1 MKPLTC
7 RFARALVAV
16 TLLVARAAAAQTYP
30 VTVDNCFSKE
40 RFDAPPRRAI
50 VNDTNMVQTTLDLGL
65 ADQVVGVSGIA
76 GVEDHLVGPRAAI
89 AGLHQFVDRYPTLEA
104 VLAQDPDFMF
114 AGWNYG
120 FSVAR
125 GLTPQ
130 SLAAVG
136 IASYALRE
144 SCVRIGPRE
153 PISMGTLYADLDALG
168 AIFGVRERTGAV
180 VAGLRARVAAVTARI
195 PASED
200 RPRVMYCSDCN
211 SERPPLSVGA
221 EGMTALI
228 TRLAGG
234 TNIFDDISNSYVRVS
249 WEEVVRRDPQ
259 WMVISD
265 HDIPVAT
272 IVAYLTTAPDL
283 QNVEAVRKRQFVF
296 LSYAEQTPS
305 TRSVDGLE
313 KIARALHPDRFAR

>member
-1 MKPLTC
+1 MIP
-7 RFARALVAV
+7 ARRLALAV
-16 TLLVARAAAAQTYP
+16 CGTALLAAGAAAGQTYP
-30 VTVDNCFSKE
+30 VTIDNCFEKE
-40 RFDAPPRRAI
+40 RFAAPPRRAI
-50 VNDTNMVQTTLDLGL
+50 VNDINMVQTILDLGL
-65 ADQVVGVSGIA
+65 ADRVAGVSGIA
-76 GVEDHLVGPRAAI
+76 GLEGHLVGPPATI
-89 AGLHQFVDRYPTLEA
+89 AGLHQFVDRYPSLEA

-130 SLAAVG
+130 SLAAAG
-136 IASYALRE
+136 IASYTLRE
-144 SCVRIGPRE
+144 SCIRIGRRE
-153 PISMGTLYADLDALG
+153 PISMETLYADLDALG
-168 AIFGVRERTGAV
+168 AIFGVRERTGAA
-180 VAGLRARVAAVTARI
+180 VADLRARVAAVTAQVSQ
-195 PASED
+195 SEG

-221 EGMTALI
+221 EGMTALV

-234 TNIFDDISNSYVRVS
+234 TNIFDDIPNSYVRVS

-259 WMVISD
+259 WILISD
-265 HDIPVAT
+265 HDIPAAS

-283 QNVEAVRKRQFVF
+283 KDVEAVRKRQFVF